1 VGAEGTAGLW
11 AQQVVGGIAIGCI
24 YSLIALGFSMI
35 VRAMDL
41 LNFAHG
47 EVLMLGGML
56 GVTALV
62 GLRFPYWAT
71 IVAVTAA
78 SAVVGAILEW
88 VVFRPLRRHR
98 APLDNMIIA
107 TVGLGIFLRN
117 GAILVWGAD
126 PVRYPVKYGEPLVLG
141 PVRLPLEN
149 LWILGVGVA
158 AMVLLQLFFARTKT
172 GVAMRASAFNPVTAR
187 LMGIPVDRM
196 NLYTFAIGSAL
207 AGLAGVLLAPL
218 LYASFDMGS
227 VGLKAFAAACLGGF
241 GSVPGA
247 IVGGLVL
254 GVGETLGAFFV
265 STSYQDALAFGLLI
279 LLLLFRPSGL
289 FGRPQRAV

>member
-1 VGAEGTAGLW
+1 MGEPAWGLW

-35 VRAMDL
+35 IRAMGL

-47 EVLMLGGML
+47 EVMMLGAMF
-56 GVTALV
+56 GVTAML
-62 GLRFPYWAT
+62 GIRLPYWAA
-71 IVAVTAA
+71 IVAVLLGCAA
-78 SAVVGAILEW
+78 VGVFLEW
-88 VVFRPLRRHR
+88 IVFRPLRRNR
-98 APLDNMIIA
+98 APMDNMIIA
-107 TVGLGIFLRN
+107 TVGLGIFLQN
-117 GAILVWGAD
+117 VAILVWGAE
-126 PVRYPVKYGEPLVLG
+126 PVRYPLKYGDPFILG
-141 PVRLPLEN
+141 PVRVPAHN
-149 LWILGVGVA
+149 LWVLGVGVA
-158 AMVLLQLFFARTKT
+158 AMALLQLFFARTKT
-172 GVAMRASAFNPVTAR
+172 GIAMRASAFNPVTAR

-254 GVGETLGAFFV
+254 GVGETLAAFFI
-265 STSYQDALAFGLLI
+265 SSSFQDAIAFMLLI
-279 LLLLFRPSGL
+279 TLLLFMPSGL